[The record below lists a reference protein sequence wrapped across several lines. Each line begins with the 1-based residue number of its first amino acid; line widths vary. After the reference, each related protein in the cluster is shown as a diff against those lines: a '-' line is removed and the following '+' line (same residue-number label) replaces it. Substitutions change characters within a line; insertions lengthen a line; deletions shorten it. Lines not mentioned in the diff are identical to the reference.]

1 MRSLLR
7 NMTTILFALSPQV
20 QSLHHHLV
28 HFISRRRL
36 SMHHGAR
43 PHLLRAICRRKDGLT
58 VGDGVPPFLA
68 PPSQRAAIFGWRE
81 IRNADQRPARSCAR
95 LLDLRPHRQADR
107 AIIETSERE
116 LRDPLA
122 AFAHL
127 VSRTLVPLSRSEQSA
142 ARIRSY
148 RPHAGPLSMPMPQ
161 TDTEGVRV
169 GEREAIYAQKEP
181 NVANER
187 RNENLLGF
195 GGFGPVGR
203 NYDRDEIS
211 PLLSPQKGRP
221 RLSRARLCDARGG
234 TVSESTSSPRPPVQN
249 ARPTNRRSTRESPS
263 SFLDTDCLLNFTTLC
278 PLRLRRRRRRGHL
291 SLCASQPALCESR
304 FHLIN
309 FRFLHISSSSAEF
322 ARFFIRSRQRHK
334 TATTAAMQDWIS
346 LRFFSS
352 M

>member
-1 MRSLLR
+1 
-7 NMTTILFALSPQV
+7 MTSILFALSPQV

-28 HFISRRRL
+28 HFISRRWL

-95 LLDLRPHRQADR
+95 LLDLGPHRQSDR

-127 VSRTLVPLSRSEQSA
+127 VSRTLAPLSRSEQSA

-169 GEREAIYAQKEP
+169 GERQFMR
-181 NVANER
+181 R
-187 RNENLLGF
+187 RNQTLPTSDVTKTYWGLAASAQSVAIMTETRSLHF
-195 GGFGPVGR
+195 
-203 NYDRDEIS
+203 S
-211 PLLSPQKGRP
+211 LSSKG
-221 RLSRARLCDARGG
+221 A
-234 TVSESTSSPRPPVQN
+234 T
-249 ARPTNRRSTRESPS
+249 PS
-263 SFLDTDCLLNFTTLC
+263 LA
-278 PLRLRRRRRRGHL
+278 G
-291 SLCASQPALCESR
+291 EVV
-304 FHLIN
+304 
-309 FRFLHISSSSAEF
+309 
-322 ARFFIRSRQRHK
+322 
-334 TATTAAMQDWIS
+334 
-346 LRFFSS
+346 
-352 M
+352 